1 MNGGAEAV
9 ELGSDSWCPRP
20 ASARRSYRSVR
31 RARLQFGSRPAREP
45 RSMIVD
51 VGKRAA

>member
-1 MNGGAEAV
+1 MVSLAANREKVIDDARG
-9 ELGSDSWCPRP
+9 
-20 ASARRSYRSVR
+20 RRSYRSVR